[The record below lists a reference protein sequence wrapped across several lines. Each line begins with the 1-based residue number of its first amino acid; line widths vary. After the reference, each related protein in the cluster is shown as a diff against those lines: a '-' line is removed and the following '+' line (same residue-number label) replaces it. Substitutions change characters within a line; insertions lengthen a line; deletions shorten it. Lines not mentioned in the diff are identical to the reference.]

1 MRVQKFGLAALAL
14 AAGLSL
20 TACQGSGNSAGTSDD
35 SAASSSSA
43 ASSGGGSSSS
53 AGESESSTGGSG
65 SSAGASGGSTVSG
78 KNATSGGGG
87 SAAAESAQGS
97 GGGQISTGLCR
108 TANLGFGTASG
119 MAEGELIVSL
129 KNNGGDT
136 CSLKGFPG
144 VDLRS
149 QDASEPLSAR
159 RSDLAAPAVT
169 LKPGEATRFT
179 LHYPP
184 NHTGGT
190 GVYVSAIVVT
200 PPDETHSKAL
210 AVSIDIPVTATAAD
224 DVRVDPVGTGKQ

>member
-1 MRVQKFGLAALAL
+1 MG
-14 AAGLSL
+14 
-20 TACQGSGNSAGTSDD
+20 
-35 SAASSSSA
+35 
-43 ASSGGGSSSS
+43 
-53 AGESESSTGGSG
+53 
-65 SSAGASGGSTVSG
+65 
-78 KNATSGGGG
+78 
-87 SAAAESAQGS
+87 
-97 GGGQISTGLCR
+97 
-108 TANLGFGTASG
+108 
-119 MAEGELIVSL
+119 EGELIVSL

-144 VDLRS
+144 VDLMS

-169 LKPGEATRFT
+169 LQPGEATRFT

-200 PPDETHSKAL
+200 PPDETHSKSL
-210 AVSIDIPVTATAAD
+210 SVSIDIPVTTTAAD